1 MSSWQSEQGKMSS
14 EKGGGGTKYLGA
26 PEVPY
31 LPYFWGGGL
40 GKSLFVAL
48 LFEDRKDTANA
59 TATNVINLE

>member
-1 MSSWQSEQGKMSS
+1 MSS

-26 PEVPY
+26 SDVPY

-48 LFEDRKDTANA
+48 LFKDRKDTANA